1 MANVYIGLG
10 SNLGD
15 RKKNITNATVILGS
29 VMGDIK
35 ILSSIYETKPWGFS
49 SDNLFLNAVIL
60 IETDCTPETCLQMA
74 KRIEEEM
81 GRTYAHHERY
91 EDRVID
97 IDILLYDD
105 ITIYTEKLT
114 IPHPLIQERKF
125 VLQPLSEIAPEL
137 IHPVLNKPI
146 KDLLE
151 ELEKK

>member
-105 ITIYTEKLT
+105 ITIHTENLT

>member
-1 MANVYIGLG
+1 
-10 SNLGD
+10 
-15 RKKNITNATVILGS
+15 
-29 VMGDIK
+29 
-35 ILSSIYETKPWGFS
+35 
-49 SDNLFLNAVIL
+49 
-60 IETDCTPETCLQMA
+60 MA

-105 ITIYTEKLT
+105 ITIHTENLT

>member
-60 IETDCTPETCLQMA
+60 IETDCTPETCLQIA

-105 ITIYTEKLT
+105 ITIHTEKLT

>member
-49 SDNLFLNAVIL
+49 SNNLFLNAVIL

-91 EDRVID
+91 EDRIID

-105 ITIYTEKLT
+105 ITIHTESLT
-114 IPHPLIQERKF
+114 IPHPLIQEREF

>member
-49 SDNLFLNAVIL
+49 SNNLFLNAVIL

-105 ITIYTEKLT
+105 ITIHTENLT
-114 IPHPLIQERKF
+114 IPHPLIQEREF

>member
-105 ITIYTEKLT
+105 ITIHTEKLT

>member
-1 MANVYIGLG
+1 MSNVYIGLG

-49 SDNLFLNAVIL
+49 SNNLFLNAVIL

-105 ITIYTEKLT
+105 ITIHTESLT
-114 IPHPLIQERKF
+114 IPHPLIQEREF